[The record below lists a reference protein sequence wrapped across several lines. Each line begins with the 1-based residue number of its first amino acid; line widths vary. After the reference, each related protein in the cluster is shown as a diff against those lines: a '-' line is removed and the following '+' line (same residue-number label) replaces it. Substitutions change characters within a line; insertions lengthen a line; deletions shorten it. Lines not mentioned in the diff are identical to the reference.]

1 MGAFYLLNQR
11 TKCDKSD
18 SQIRKDIY
26 SMLDED
32 YNACIR
38 VYDAKQALLAI
49 KRVIRMNTLEN
60 ALKILMN
67 SYTYYEADLFYK
79 AFLEKY
85 INIIWGELYE
95 KN

>member
-1 MGAFYLLNQR
+1 
-11 TKCDKSD
+11 
-18 SQIRKDIY
+18 
-26 SMLDED
+26 MLDED

-49 KRVIRMNTLEN
+49 KRVIRMNTTEN

-85 INIIWGELYE
+85 INVLRSELYE

>member
-1 MGAFYLLNQR
+1 MEVFCLLNQR
-11 TKCDKSD
+11 IKCGKSD
-18 SQIRKDIY
+18 SQIRKDVY
-26 SMLDED
+26 AMLDED
-32 YNACIR
+32 YNEYIR

-85 INIIWGELYE
+85 INALWGELYE

>member
-1 MGAFYLLNQR
+1 MGVFYLLKQR
-11 TKCDKSD
+11 IKCGKSD
-18 SQIRKDIY
+18 NQIRKDVY
-26 SMLDED
+26 AMLDED
-32 YNACIR
+32 YNEYIR

-49 KRVIRMNTLEN
+49 KRVIRMNKLEN

-79 AFLEKY
+79 AFVEKY
-85 INIIWGELYE
+85 INILRSEMRE

>member
-1 MGAFYLLNQR
+1 MEVFCLLNQR
-11 TKCDKSD
+11 IKCGKSD
-18 SQIRKDIY
+18 SQIRKDVY
-26 SMLDED
+26 AMLDED
-32 YNACIR
+32 YNENIR
-38 VYDAKQALLAI
+38 VYDVKQALLAI

-85 INIIWGELYE
+85 INVLWGELYE

>member
-1 MGAFYLLNQR
+1 MGVFYLLNQR
-11 TKCDKSD
+11 IKCDKSD

-26 SMLDED
+26 TMLDED
-32 YNACIR
+32 YNEYIR

-49 KRVIRMNTLEN
+49 KRVIRMNKLEN

-67 SYTYYEADLFYK
+67 SWIYYDADLFYK
-79 AFLEKY
+79 AFTEKY
-85 INIIWGELYE
+85 INVLRSELYG

>member
-1 MGAFYLLNQR
+1 MGVFYFLKQR
-11 TKCDKSD
+11 IKCAKSD

-32 YNACIR
+32 YNEYIR

-49 KRVIRMNTLEN
+49 KRAIRMNKLEN

-79 AFLEKY
+79 YFVEKY
-85 INIIWGELYE
+85 INVLRSELYG

>member
-1 MGAFYLLNQR
+1 
-11 TKCDKSD
+11 
-18 SQIRKDIY
+18 
-26 SMLDED
+26 MLDED
-32 YNACIR
+32 YNACIT

-49 KRVIRMNTLEN
+49 KRVIRMNKLEN

-79 AFLEKY
+79 AFVEKY
-85 INIIWGELYE
+85 INILRSEMRE

>member
-1 MGAFYLLNQR
+1 MLKQH

-18 SQIRKDIY
+18 SQTRKDIY
-26 SMLDED
+26 SMLEED
-32 YNACIR
+32 YNEYIR

-49 KRVIRMNTLEN
+49 KRVIRMNKLEN

-67 SYTYYEADLFYK
+67 SYAYYDADLFYK
-79 AFLEKY
+79 AFVEKY
-85 INIIWGELYE
+85 INILRSEMRE